1 MELTIYIPYTKPP
14 PNIPFIKTEIE
25 KFCHSHQIK
34 GKLDQSRYIYTIEKI
49 HTQQLF
55 FILFDHQ
62 ILTIPTSVSN
72 LKPFTLKTNKF
83 NITIT
88 FEYSDPINPKKSN
101 LLSRFTYKDTSNLD
115 IPIVPKIKDIIIEPL
130 SKYKV

>member
-34 GKLDQSRYIYTIEKI
+34 GKLDLSRYIYTIEKI

-55 FILFDHQ
+55 FILVDHQ

-72 LKPFTLKTNKF
+72 LKPFTLETNKF

-88 FEYSDPINPKKSN
+88 FEYSDTINTKKNN
-101 LLSRFTYKDTSNLD
+101 LLSRFSYKETSNLD
-115 IPIVPKIKDIIIEPL
+115 IPIVPKIKNIIMVPL